1 MPEPTAIEFLI
12 IAKRSE
18 EAFELATA
26 QGEMEAYTA
35 ALGKE
40 GTPDEYKKVALFY
53 EGKAEHQK
61 AGDFW
66 LVCKEYNK
74 ALKFFLMCGERAVDQ
89 VLIPPPLSSPPT
101 LAHPSPLTPP
111 SDPRPTCPH
120 VPSTCVDPFLGVGVG
135 PRRSTLWA
143 ARAPTCSR
151 THSSTF

>member
-89 VLIPPPLSSPPT
+89 VLIPPPSFLPSHPRTPLAPHPT
-101 LAHPSPLTPP
+101 L
-111 SDPRPTCPH
+111 RPTPYVPTRPLH
-120 VPSTCVDPFLGVGVG
+120 V
-135 PRRSTLWA
+135 R
-143 ARAPTCSR
+143 
-151 THSSTF
+151 

>member
-89 VLIPPPLSSPPT
+89 VLIPPPLSSTPT
-101 LAHPSPLTPP
+101 LAHPSPPP
-111 SDPRPTCPH
+111 APHSSLRPTPY
-120 VPSTCVDPFLGVGVG
+120 VPTRPLDV
-135 PRRSTLWA
+135 R
-143 ARAPTCSR
+143 
-151 THSSTF
+151 